1 VGQIMGLEAVVGD
14 IRAKGQKEADKIRE
28 ETRGQVRQILDASQ
42 EKVVKIKTGVEESI
56 EKQVRHLESQE
67 LSAANLVVKRERLNA
82 QKALLDD
89 VYQKTLESLKGLPD
103 SFHREALRS
112 LLSKARQEIP
122 DGIVHCNVRDMQ
134 ALKDIIAKEQEF
146 KGYTAGNVNDIEGG
160 VVVESRDGTLQI
172 DFSYRTFLDQVWE
185 TGLKDASDILFG

>member
-1 VGQIMGLEAVVGD
+1 MGLEAVIGD
-14 IRAKGQKEADKIRE
+14 IRAKGQKEAEKIRE

-42 EKVVKIKTGVEESI
+42 EKVEKIKTGVDESV

-82 QKALLDD
+82 QKALLDN
-89 VYQKTLESLKGLPD
+89 VYQKTLDSLIGLPD

-122 DGIVHCNVRDMQ
+122 DGIVHSNTRDMQ
-134 ALKDIIAKEQEF
+134 ALKDIIAKEQEYR
-146 KGYTAGNVNDIEGG
+146 GYTAGAAKDIEGG
-160 VVVESRDGTLQI
+160 VIVESRDGTLQI
-172 DFSYRTFLDQVWE
+172 DFSYRTFLNQVWE